1 MPRLSRVCWSEIQ
14 HRFSVITL
22 TARWSTVLAICL
34 SFVLFT
40 VAFTSAKAQAVYGSI
55 GGTVV
60 DSSGGSVADAKVTI
74 TDTARQVVYTTQTDS
89 SGRYDEKHLIAG
101 NYRVNIEA
109 PGFKSVISS
118 VDVSVDTVTTFD
130 AVLQPGAVTETVNVV
145 DAAPLLKTERTDV
158 STVLSSQQ
166 VNELPTFGRNFSQLL
181 LVTPG
186 TVQFCWG
193 DTSTENPQSGL
204 AVNVNGQMFVGV
216 NTILDGTDN
225 RDFLYG
231 NMLIVPTLDSIAESK
246 VTTSSYDA
254 EFGQIS
260 AALVTVTTKS
270 GTDHWHGSGFF
281 YRRSDATFAR
291 DPFAEAVAD
300 PVTGRFIPPTLWGQ
314 FGGSLGGPIV
324 KNKLFI
330 FGDYQGTR
338 AHDGGSAEAEVPT
351 QAERNG
357 DFSRW
362 SNNPIFNPFSGCPS
376 STCVNGI
383 QDDLSQR
390 TQFQS
395 NGQANVI
402 PQSQISPVATAL
414 LKYIPL
420 PLPQFANNPVG
431 TFNYEASG
439 DEIYHGD
446 AVDVRADYF
455 ANDKWRLFDR
465 YTFTQFHKQA
475 PGLFGG
481 AVGGPQLNQIG
492 YTGVGDTRP
501 QSNSF
506 GVSYAVGPSLLLDF
520 RFGWY
525 KQRINV
531 NPLVNGDFATQAG
544 APGLN
549 LPTDPTTNNMPHF
562 SIEEG
567 PGELDFGNGLY
578 NNCNCPLIE
587 RMQQFQEI
595 GNVTKTAGKH
605 TFKFGPDFHRLQ
617 NLRLPSDEHRSGEV
631 YTTNALTQGPVE
643 PGLGMAGFLLGQVSQ
658 FNRYISHDENAGER
672 QWRFFFYGEDVWHVT
687 PKLTLNYGL
696 RWEIYRPQT
705 VTGKDQGG
713 WFNLSNGEIDV
724 AGENHVPLSGPL
736 FTNLKNFAPRAGIA
750 YQVDSKTVVRMGY
763 GRSFDVGMFG
773 TIFGHT
779 VTQNLPVLGTQQIN
793 PLPNQWD
800 GAFALATGP
809 PLLDPATVLNSQ
821 PVGPDGNH
829 IYPDGFRA
837 WVLPFHTHM
846 PTVDSWNATVQR
858 QITPTFS
865 LQAAYVGNKGTHIF
879 VGENNWINLNTQTEV
894 GFCQPG
900 VTGSVCLSQQ
910 QRLPYFQTPNA
921 FNLTAGLQCM
931 CNPGD
936 NHYNSLQVQADKRL
950 SHGLNVLGNY
960 TYSHAKNHDTP
971 DFLYDK
977 DLLYGRPS
985 WQRDQ
990 NITVSTIYELPFGKG
1005 KMLAGNA
1012 PSAVNYIIGGWQL
1025 VNVTTIMSGT
1035 GVNPSYGECSNDN
1048 DAGVCFPNV
1057 VGSSHVSHP
1066 NKSQWFAQ
1074 TEVDSSTGIPTALGT
1089 NGQSSGPWQ
1098 RPAMPAPGSPS
1109 FGNAQRN
1116 SIIGP
1121 KWFDSDLSTI
1131 KTIPVHELL
1140 TVQFR
1145 AEAFNVFN
1153 HPNLGNPGG
1162 CVDCA
1167 GGSTIQNL
1175 ANNAIM
1181 RRMQFG
1187 LRFDF

>member
-1167 GGSTIQNL
+1167 GGATIQNL